1 MTEEHKKILSVLK
14 LKRILIPV
22 ILGLGVA
29 GYLFYESFDKEVFK
43 NIHWVWYS
51 YLWLFLAICLMAVR
65 DIAYMYRIRLLT
77 DKQLSWRRSFQVIM
91 LWEFASS
98 VTPSVVGGSAVALFI
113 VNKEGINMGRTTAIV
128 MITAFL
134 DEMFYIL
141 MVPIIFILVGYKSLF
156 ITDANFAIFN
166 SKFGSLGIFIIGYVF
181 ILILTSI
188 IIYGVFLNPRGFKWI
203 LIKIFRLKFLRKW
216 LPKAVETGDQIIT
229 TSKEMKGKPFIFWVK
244 AYVATLFSW
253 TARYWVVNCMIL
265 AFVAVGDHLLIY
277 ARQLIMWVILLISP
291 TPGSSGVAEF
301 VFSDFL
307 RQFIPLGL
315 APALA
320 LLWRIISFYPY
331 LFIGAIILPG
341 WLNRVYSKKKKDR
354 KKSGS

>member
-1 MTEEHKKILSVLK
+1 MIDEHKKILSVFK
-14 LKRILIPV
+14 FKRVIIPI

-29 GYLFYESFDKEVFK
+29 SILLIRNFDKEVFQ

-51 YLWLFLAICLMAVR
+51 YLWLLCALALMAVR

-128 MITAFL
+128 MITALL

-141 MVPIIFILVGYKSLF
+141 MAPVIFILVGYKNLF
-156 ITDANFAIFN
+156 VSDAEFALFN
-166 SKFGSLGIFIIGYVF
+166 TKFGTLGIFLIGYVF

-188 IIYGVFLNPRGFKWI
+188 IIYGVFINPRGFKWI
-203 LIKIFRLKFLRKW
+203 LIKIFKLPLLRRW
-216 LPKAVETGDQIIT
+216 LYKAAETGDQIIT
-229 TSKEMKGKPFIFWVK
+229 TSKEMKGKPFVFWLK
-244 AYVATLFSW
+244 AYGATLFSW

-265 AFVAVGDHLLIY
+265 AFLSVHEHFLIY
-277 ARQLIMWVILLISP
+277 ARQLVMWVILLISP
-291 TPGSSGVAEF
+291 TPGGSGVAEF
-301 VFSDFL
+301 VFSVFL
-307 RQFIPLGL
+307 GEFITPGL

-320 LLWRIISFYPY
+320 LLWRLLSFYPY

-341 WLNRVYSKKKKDR
+341 WLRRVYSKKHLQKV
-354 KKSGS
+354 

>member
-1 MTEEHKKILSVLK
+1 MTEDHKKILSVLK

-29 GYLFYESFDKEVFK
+29 GYLFYQSFDKEVFA

-77 DKQLSWRRSFQVIM
+77 DKQLSWRKSFQVIM

-141 MVPIIFILVGYKSLF
+141 MVPVIFIFVGYKSLF

-166 SKFGSLGIFIIGYVF
+166 SKFGSLGIFLIGYVF

-203 LIKIFRLKFLRKW
+203 LIKIFKTKLLRKW

-229 TSKEMKGKPFIFWVK
+229 TSKEMKGKPFVFWAK

-265 AFVAVGDHLLIY
+265 AFVAVDDHLLIY
-277 ARQLIMWVILLISP
+277 ARQLVMWVILLISP

-341 WLNRVYSKKKKDR
+341 WLNRVYSKTKKV
-354 KKSGS
+354 

>member
-1 MTEEHKKILSVLK
+1 MTEDHKKILSVLNF
-14 LKRILIPV
+14 KRILIPI

-29 GYLFYESFDKEVFK
+29 GYLFYQSFDKEVFV

-141 MVPIIFILVGYKSLF
+141 MVPVIIILVGYKSLF

-166 SKFGSLGIFIIGYVF
+166 SKFGTLGIFLIGYVF

-188 IIYGVFLNPRGFKWI
+188 IIYGVFINPRGFKWI
-203 LIKIFRLKFLRKW
+203 LIKIFKLKFLRKW

-229 TSKEMKGKPFIFWVK
+229 TSKEMKGKPFVFWVK

-265 AFVAVGDHLLIY
+265 AFVAVDDHLLIY
-277 ARQLIMWVILLISP
+277 ARQLVMWVILLISP
-291 TPGSSGVAEF
+291 TPGGSGVAEF

-341 WLNRVYSKKKKDR
+341 WLNRVYSKAKKV
-354 KKSGS
+354 